1 MQGIDAVQE
10 QITISVPSEI
20 KVALD
25 ELIRGGGASPDELVG
40 EAIRQYIFARR
51 FRTLRERMASNARTQ
66 GIVTDQ
72 DVFDR
77 VS

>member
-1 MQGIDAVQE
+1 MQE
-10 QITISVPSEI
+10 QITVLVPSEL
-20 KVALD
+20 KVAL
-25 ELIRGGGASPDELVG
+25 EQLTRSAGASSDELVG
-40 EAIRQYIFARR
+40 EAIKQYLFVRR
-51 FRTLRERMASNARTQ
+51 FRTLRERMAPTARAQ

>member
-1 MQGIDAVQE
+1 MQE
-10 QITISVPSEI
+10 QITVLVPSEI

-25 ELIRGGGASPDELVG
+25 ELTRSAGSSPDELVG
-40 EAIRQYIFARR
+40 EAIKQYLFEKR
-51 FRTLRERMASNARTQ
+51 FRLFRERMAPNAKAQ
-66 GIVTDQ
+66 GITADQ

>member
-1 MQGIDAVQE
+1 MQE
-10 QITISVPSEI
+10 QITVLVPSEL
-20 KVALD
+20 KVALE
-25 ELIRGGGASPDELVG
+25 ELTRSAGASPDELVG
-40 EAIRQYIFARR
+40 EAIKQYLFVRR
-51 FRTLRERMASNARTQ
+51 FRTLRERMAPNARAQ